1 MEVEEEEEQAVRRIV
16 YVNMGVSGVKR
27 GVGRVRVWRTGRHS
41 TRRGA
46 HHATDGVASTAT
58 VSATDGGWVKRARE
72 DCFDTEAR
80 RVG

>member
-16 YVNMGVSGVKR
+16 YVNMDVSGVKR

-46 HHATDGVASTAT
+46 HHATDGVASTAA

-72 DCFDTEAR
+72 D
-80 RVG
+80 